1 VTVVCALDIARIWCY
16 NLHSKMPSKVLPK
29 SKSKV
34 RVYLTFSDGLWQ
46 ILARTDHIIAK
57 LRQKELRQYGMTM
70 NEAIVLFTVL
80 RLKLSTPAN
89 ISQQLFWEPHTVSE
103 QLKSMETKG
112 LIKKVRD
119 LQRHN
124 LIRVEVTEKGL
135 EAYRE
140 SARRKSTREI
150 MSALSKDEQVQLWNL
165 LAKLRGKAMSDLGLV
180 GPEPFP
186 SSDPS
191 KFRD

>member
-1 VTVVCALDIARIWCY
+1 
-16 NLHSKMPSKVLPK
+16 MPSTESTKK
-29 SKSKV
+29 KGNV

-46 ILARTDHIIAK
+46 MLARTDHIIAK
-57 LRQKELRQYGMTM
+57 LRQKELRQHGINM

-80 RLKLSTPAN
+80 RLKALATPAN

-119 LQRHN
+119 LQRQN
-124 LIRVEVTEKGL
+124 LIRVEITESGL
-135 EAYRE
+135 EAYRQ
-140 SARRKSTREI
+140 SSKRRSTRDI
-150 MSALSKDEQVQLWNL
+150 MSALDKEDQVQLWVL
-165 LAKLRGKAMSDLGLV
+165 LAKLRERAMRESALGY
-180 GPEPFP
+180 PEPFP
-186 SSDPS
+186 PSDPS